1 MARLEVLVPHLFRG
15 LATGGADDFGW
26 AAWLARGELLD
37 ADPEFDVDAAVLAWF
52 GRSDSE
58 GVAALRATLDLPS
71 TGAAHWLCLDPVH
84 LRADPTRLVLFD
96 VDAVGL
102 EVEEADALLEHLRRG
117 LGEAF
122 DVHRGAAPGRWYLRL
137 DAPLAL
143 PLPPPRALRGLAVET
158 HLGALR
164 RARDLNRLLT
174 EAQMLLYEAPVN
186 QARAAA
192 GRAPINSLWPWGGGA
207 PPRLAAPPA
216 GAVLGEDV
224 LLAACAAAAEVPHHA
239 ALDGLPAALSAGAN
253 DLLLLDHF
261 EPAEGE
267 PARTAARLLAPLT
280 DALARGQLDE
290 VLLRGHR
297 ASVRVTRAARW
308 KLWRRASAF
317 REQLRARVLV
327 DD

>member
-1 MARLEVLVPHLFRG
+1 MARLEILVPHLFRG
-15 LATGGADDFGW
+15 LATGGAEDGGW

-52 GRSDSE
+52 GRADSE
-58 GVAALRATLDLPS
+58 GLAALRAATDLPPVP
-71 TGAAHWLCLDPVH
+71 AAHWLCLDPVH

-102 EVEEADALLEHLRRG
+102 EFDEADALLDHLRRG
-117 LGEAF
+117 LGDAF
-122 DVHRGAAPGRWYLRL
+122 DVTRGAAPGRWYLRL
-137 DAPLAL
+137 EAPLAL

-192 GRAPINSLWPWGGGA
+192 GRAPINSLWPWGGGV

-216 GAVLGEDV
+216 GAVLGEDA
-224 LLAACAAAAEVPHHA
+224 LLVACAAYAQVPHHA
-239 ALDGLPAALSAGAN
+239 SLPAALAAGAREV
-253 DLLLLDHF
+253 LLLDHF

-267 PARTAARLLAPLT
+267 PARAAARLLAPLT

-297 ASVRVTRAARW
+297 ARVRMTRAARW
-308 KLWRRASAF
+308 KLWRRSNAF
-317 REQLRARVLV
+317 RAALRARVLAE
-327 DD
+327 D